1 MPSERSIAVALGIV
15 NEAAPHGQMT
25 IDIATALDAA
35 HDAGERAGREAAAKI
50 AERGDDGG
58 EGWAGDAE
66 REMQY
71 AVREAIA
78 AAIRE
83 NGNV

>member
-50 AERGDDGG
+50 A
-58 EGWAGDAE
+58 
-66 REMQY
+66 
-71 AVREAIA
+71 
-78 AAIRE
+78 
-83 NGNV
+83 